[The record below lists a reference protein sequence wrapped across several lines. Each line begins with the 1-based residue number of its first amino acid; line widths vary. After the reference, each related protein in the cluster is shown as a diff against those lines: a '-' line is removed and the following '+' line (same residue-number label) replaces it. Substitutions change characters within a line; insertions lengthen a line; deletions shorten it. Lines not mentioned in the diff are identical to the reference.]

1 MAVSYDKQYLPYSTS
16 RCVAVYMS
24 AYECFY
30 LFDHFPSVKNH
41 IKNLISKN
49 EIAMS
54 KRFPFWIEGEK
65 RERGL
70 RV

>member
-1 MAVSYDKQYLPYSTS
+1 MINNIYHTVHLAVWLC
-16 RCVAVYMS
+16 RYMS

-49 EIAMS
+49 EIAMI
-54 KRFPFWIEGEK
+54 KRFLFWIEGEK